1 MTKERRFFKGRFEIR
16 LGAVHVPDAR
26 VRLAVQVNPNMVEEM
41 FVVATFMNGQ
51 PCRTSALRA
60 EAILR
65 RLSGSECSWERGRL
79 ARFGVRNVHADRLT
93 WARTPKTDVVR
104 FPLTRIA

>member
-16 LGAVHVPDAR
+16 LGAVHVPDVR

-41 FVVATFMNGQ
+41 FVAATFMNGQ

-60 EAILR
+60 EASFADCLGA
-65 RLSGSECSWERGRL
+65 SVPGS
-79 ARFGVRNVHADRLT
+79 AGVSPASESAT
-93 WARTPKTDVVR
+93 
-104 FPLTRIA
+104 FMQIG

>member
-41 FVVATFMNGQ
+41 FVAATLVNGR
-51 PCRTSALRA
+51 PCRTNALRA
-60 EAILR
+60 EASFADCLGA
-65 RLSGSECSWERGRL
+65 SVPGS
-79 ARFGVRNVHADRLT
+79 AGVSPASESAT
-93 WARTPKTDVVR
+93 
-104 FPLTRIA
+104 FMQIG